1 LITNY
6 NGMANKITEVE
17 IDKIVNQKNLLVRN
31 LQITQGYHE
40 VAQLLGKFLSFTNVN
55 WFGFGTYASKTAGR
69 AIRHE
74 TLPRPLKSA
83 LIRSAGYDNTQLY
96 FNREL
101 ENSSQPTTAD
111 NLLANVLSQVSL
123 LLSRGN
129 LLIFGELAWPF
140 VDLVNQFGKTWMPN
154 YTRLAQFLDK
164 HFTPGPLTAGGQAW
178 LRESLTAFYQA
189 RFETNRKRKAELVFL
204 GNMLLALHEQSRLQ
218 PVIEQTLAVPF
229 DLFTEGL
236 IPETNQEMGW
246 FRRSKLVNQA
256 AGFSR
261 EMVLRS
267 VTRMW
272 MTYTLPHRQMK
283 LGQDVIAPTGLL
295 NFPPEL
301 LVIENQRCREIIQ
314 QFDRGVDTLAGSGAA
329 NWAHLEDRMGFIID
343 FFRSHQKDKRLFT
356 PPFQT
361 EQVAAIKAG
370 RFPKGVL

>member
-1 LITNY
+1 
-6 NGMANKITEVE
+6 MVSKITKAE
-17 IDKIVNQKNLLVRN
+17 IDKIVSQKNLLVRN

-40 VAQLLGKFLSFTNVN
+40 VAQRLGKFLSFTNVN

-83 LIRSAGYDNTQLY
+83 LIRSAGYDNTLLY
-96 FNREL
+96 FDREL
-101 ENSSQPTTAD
+101 ENRGQPATAD
-111 NLLANVLSQVSL
+111 NLLANVLRQVSL

-129 LLIFGELAWPF
+129 LLIFSELAWPF
-140 VDLVNQFGKTWMPN
+140 VDLVDQFGKTWTQD
-154 YTRLAQFLDK
+154 YTRLAQFLDN
-164 HFTPGPLTAGGQAW
+164 HFTPGAFGAGGQAW

-204 GNMLLALHEQSRLQ
+204 GNILLALHEQSRLQ

-229 DLFTEGL
+229 DLFAEGL
-236 IPETNQEMGW
+236 IPETNQEVGW
-246 FRRSKLVNQA
+246 LRGKLAHRA

-272 MTYTLPHRQMK
+272 MTYTLPHREMK
-283 LGQDVIAPTGLL
+283 LGLDVIAPTGLL

-301 LVIENQRCREIIQ
+301 LVIENKRCREIIQ
-314 QFDRGVDTLAGSGAA
+314 QFDKGADTLSGSGAA
-329 NWAHLEDRMGFIID
+329 NWARLADRMGFIID

-356 PPFQT
+356 LPFEE

-370 RFPKGVL
+370 RFPGGTL

>member
-1 LITNY
+1 
-6 NGMANKITEVE
+6 MANKITKED
-17 IDKIVNQKNLLVRN
+17 IDKIIGHKNLLVRN

-40 VAQLLGKFLSFTNVN
+40 VAQALGKFLSFTNVN

-96 FNREL
+96 FDREL
-101 ENSSQPTTAD
+101 ENYSQPTTPD

-140 VDLVNQFGKTWMPN
+140 VDLVNQFGKTWTPD
-154 YTRLAQFLDK
+154 YARLAQFLDD
-164 HFTPGPLTAGGQAW
+164 HFTTGSFAAGGQAW
-178 LRESLTAFYQA
+178 LRESLAAFYQA
-189 RFETNRKRKAELVFL
+189 RFETNRKRKAELIFL
-204 GNMLLALHEQSRLQ
+204 GNILLALHEQSRLQ

-229 DLFTEGL
+229 DLFAEGL
-236 IPETNQEMGW
+236 IPETNEEMGW
-246 FRRSKLVNQA
+246 FRSKVVNRA
-256 AGFSR
+256 VGFSR

-272 MTYTLPHRQMK
+272 MTYTLPHREMK
-283 LGQDVIAPTGLL
+283 LGLDVIAPTGLL
-295 NFPPEL
+295 NFPQEL
-301 LVIENQRCREIIQ
+301 LVIENQRCREIIR
-314 QFDRGVDTLAGSGAA
+314 QFDLGADTLAGSGAA
-329 NWAHLEDRMGFIID
+329 NWASLEDRMGFIID

-356 PPFQT
+356 PPFT
-361 EQVAAIKAG
+361 PEQVATIKAG
-370 RFPKGVL
+370 RFPGGVL